1 MTAAVLAA
9 TAFVLVGRAGAQDSQ
24 SAAATRKKLQQQI
37 TISEKEVGIKN
48 FLEGIN
54 NEVEKQIR
62 FKIDNVSGVSNNMKV
77 SYSGKNV
84 TVEKILNEL
93 SDKYEFGYYVIS
105 NAANN
110 KEDGMI
116 VIRKSGKGKERG
128 YEAGKQPKKADGAK
142 DKQSSLTIPRHRDVA
157 ETAVGWAAM
166 DSCLAQSRGQCYRR
180 AWTTATLAYRVG
192 HDVHV

>member
-1 MTAAVLAA
+1 MSRKLTIVLLAA
-9 TAFVLVGRAGAQDSQ
+9 AAFVVADRAGAQDSQ
-24 SAAATRKKLQQQI
+24 SAATTRKKLQQQI

-93 SDKYEFGYYVIS
+93 SDKY
-105 NAANN
+105 
-110 KEDGMI
+110 
-116 VIRKSGKGKERG
+116 
-128 YEAGKQPKKADGAK
+128 
-142 DKQSSLTIPRHRDVA
+142 
-157 ETAVGWAAM
+157 
-166 DSCLAQSRGQCYRR
+166 
-180 AWTTATLAYRVG
+180 
-192 HDVHV
+192 

>member
-1 MTAAVLAA
+1 MNRTLTVVVLTAA
-9 TAFVLVGRAGAQDSQ
+9 AFILVGRAGAQDSQ

-77 SYSGKNV
+77 SFSGKNV

-116 VIRKSGKGKERG
+116 VVRKSGKGKERG
-128 YEAGKQPKKADGAK
+128 YEAGKEPKKADGAK
-142 DKQSSLTIPRHRDVA
+142 DKQSSLTAPRHRDVA
-157 ETAVGWAAM
+157 DAAVRWTAL
-166 DSCLAQSRGQCYRR
+166 DSCLAHSAWQCYRPEWGI
-180 AWTTATLAYRVG
+180 AALAR
-192 HDVHV
+192 

>member
-1 MTAAVLAA
+1 MFMSRTLTVVFLAVAAS
-9 TAFVLVGRAGAQDSQ
+9 VLVGRASAQDSQ

-84 TVEKILNEL
+84 TVENILNEL

-116 VIRKSGKGKERG
+116 V
-128 YEAGKQPKKADGAK
+128 
-142 DKQSSLTIPRHRDVA
+142 
-157 ETAVGWAAM
+157 
-166 DSCLAQSRGQCYRR
+166 
-180 AWTTATLAYRVG
+180 
-192 HDVHV
+192 